1 LVNSG
6 RPWKI
11 RKVIKTI
18 IKVVIEMGKFITITP
33 ESALDLIEKEPE
45 IAILDIRPEE
55 DFVKEHIPGAVNLD
69 YDGHQFQSKV
79 EKLDKTRPYIIYCK
93 SGVRGGYFMEK
104 MLESGFIGAYN
115 ILGGFVAWKISKLPL
130 TSD

>member
-1 LVNSG
+1 
-6 RPWKI
+6 
-11 RKVIKTI
+11 
-18 IKVVIEMGKFITITP
+18 MGKFITITP
-33 ESALDLIEKEPE
+33 DNALDLMEKEPE

-55 DFVKEHIPGAVNLD
+55 DFIKEHIPGAVNLD
-69 YDGHQFQSKV
+69 YDGHHFQSKV
-79 EKLDKTRPYIIYCK
+79 EKLDKNQLYIIYCK

-104 MLESGFIGAYN
+104 MQESGFNGAYN